1 MHKTGAALIA
11 IVSLLGM
18 TGCAT
23 SPLER
28 EEAADRGRALA
39 ARACGQC
46 HGVDAEPSAWRD
58 APAFRDMQFE
68 VNRFTY
74 ERRVAQLTHGHVGM
88 PPTQL
93 SDDDLRDLAA
103 YVRRLNHPRP

>member
-1 MHKTGAALIA
+1 MKTGVALIA
-11 IVSLLGM
+11 ILSLLGA

-23 SPLER
+23 GRPGR

-58 APAFRDMQFE
+58 APAFRDMRFE
-68 VNRFTY
+68 VNRFKY

-93 SDDDLRDLAA
+93 SDEDLRDLAA
-103 YVRRLNHPRP
+103 YVHRLKHPQP